1 MSLSLLSGCKTSNP
15 TPVYLIERDTIWV
28 FPFSHEGLI
37 SSLRRSTFS
46 IETRKGLQK
55 TMGTAFCIKPDFFLT
70 CAHVVD
76 FCQGCEIE
84 LYDDQGGCLVGRVIW
99 HEPSLDVALI
109 HSLESH
115 RDTLRVSSM
124 GMQVG
129 EEIYSMGNLLGLS
142 HTFSKGYISALMRRI
157 GGQVYVQAD
166 LRAGPGFSGA
176 PVVNRRGELIGMV
189 VEIATHSGDYE
200 GVTFIL
206 PAQEIISMLAQK
218 GPFAL
223 KGAL

>member
-1 MSLSLLSGCKTSNP
+1 MHEP
-15 TPVYLIERDTIWV
+15 PVT
-28 FPFSHEGLI
+28 F
-37 SSLRRSTFS
+37 LRRLTFS
-46 IETRKGLQK
+46 LETRKSPQK
-55 TMGTAFCIKPDFFLT
+55 RMGTAFYLRPGFFLT

-84 LYDDQGGCLVGRVIW
+84 LHDYQGVCVVGQVVW
-99 HEPSLDVALI
+99 KDSSLDLALI
-109 HSLESH
+109 HSSESD
-115 RDTLRVSSM
+115 RDTMKFSLDRV
-124 GMQVG
+124 QVG

-142 HTFSKGYISALMRRI
+142 HTFSKGYISAISRRI
-157 GGQVYVQAD
+157 GDQVYMQAD

-176 PVVNRRGELIGMV
+176 PVINRRGELVGMV

-206 PAQEIISMLAQK
+206 PAQEIFSTLGQK

-223 KGAL
+223 RGGP